1 MNRFRI
7 PNRLNNSMTKFI
19 NSLIIKCLS
28 IIFLIGFF
36 LSWNNLN
43 AQELKIISVD
53 SSSYPVIKVSFA
65 FQGNTRFEEEQL
77 NIRQDSRKI
86 IYNIQESTPDKDKN
100 EGRAVFFLME
110 ASGNTTGKAMVDLRE
125 GVSGSLDNL
134 NPEDILNI
142 GWFGSFDKDSV
153 DMSLLSDKFTDR
165 HSYIRQQL
173 FRINASEDSL
183 LRSDLYKNILEALN
197 YIGIQKQ
204 IPEQKLFIVLSTS
217 KNNSSFPTSSSDCIS
232 RAKQLNIPVFSV
244 TYLENDSVITSN
256 AMTRLSA
263 RTGGKNVQ
271 AKTQIGIINAITDF
285 FNIPL
290 PQSIKES
297 RYDIMF
303 TVGMDTNPSKA
314 KIDINYRGN
323 RQILIVHDPAAGQII
338 PEDFKPYLWYSIGI
352 LGLVVVLMLFINI
365 FSRKKTRKN
374 DQEITS
380 EQTNEANNP
389 AIEAK
394 PTEVISSKVETSEIK
409 VEKSDKALPVIL
421 LSKDGRTLTYPIAK
435 ELITLGRH
443 ESNDICLPEITVTGK
458 HAVIKSKDNEITIE
472 DLGSTNGTFVNGERI
487 RNRSLKPGDKITLG
501 KVELML
507 KE

>member
-153 DMSLLSDKFTDR
+153 DISLLSDKFTD
-165 HSYIRQQL
+165 
-173 FRINASEDSL
+173 
-183 LRSDLYKNILEALN
+183 
-197 YIGIQKQ
+197 GIA
-204 IPEQKLFIVLSTS
+204 T
-217 KNNSSFPTSSSDCIS
+217 
-232 RAKQLNIPVFSV
+232 
-244 TYLENDSVITSN
+244 
-256 AMTRLSA
+256 
-263 RTGGKNVQ
+263 
-271 AKTQIGIINAITDF
+271 
-285 FNIPL
+285 
-290 PQSIKES
+290 
-297 RYDIMF
+297 
-303 TVGMDTNPSKA
+303 
-314 KIDINYRGN
+314 
-323 RQILIVHDPAAGQII
+323 
-338 PEDFKPYLWYSIGI
+338 
-352 LGLVVVLMLFINI
+352 
-365 FSRKKTRKN
+365 
-374 DQEITS
+374 
-380 EQTNEANNP
+380 
-389 AIEAK
+389 
-394 PTEVISSKVETSEIK
+394 
-409 VEKSDKALPVIL
+409 
-421 LSKDGRTLTYPIAK
+421 
-435 ELITLGRH
+435 
-443 ESNDICLPEITVTGK
+443 
-458 HAVIKSKDNEITIE
+458 
-472 DLGSTNGTFVNGERI
+472 
-487 RNRSLKPGDKITLG
+487 
-501 KVELML
+501 
-507 KE
+507 

>member
-7 PNRLNNSMTKFI
+7 PNRLNISMTKFI

-28 IIFLIGFF
+28 MFFLIGIY
-36 LSWNNLN
+36 LSFSNLK
-43 AQELKIISVD
+43 AQELKIVSVD
-53 SSSYPVIKVSFA
+53 SSSYPVIKLSFV

-86 IYNIQESTPDKDKN
+86 IYNIQESSPEAKGN
-100 EGRAVFFLME
+100 EGRAVFFLLE
-110 ASGNTTGKAMVDLRE
+110 ASGNTAGKAMVDLRE
-125 GVSGSLDNL
+125 GVSGALDNL
-134 NPEDILNI
+134 NPEDYLNI
-142 GWFGSFDKDSV
+142 GWFGSYDRDSV

-165 HSYIRQQL
+165 HGFIRQQL
-173 FRINASEDSL
+173 FKINAGEDSL
-183 LRSDLYKNILEALN
+183 LRADLYKNILEALN

-204 IPEQKLFIVLSTS
+204 VPEQKLFIVLSTS
-217 KNNSSFPTSSSDCIS
+217 KNNSSFPTSSSECIS

-244 TYLENDSVITSN
+244 TYVENDSIVTSN

-290 PQSIKES
+290 PQAVKEKK
-297 RYDIMF
+297 YDIMF
-303 TVGMDTNPSKA
+303 TVGVDSNPSKA

-374 DQEITS
+374 DPEASTLSNIETANAVSEATQEVVKSPKIEVA
-380 EQTNEANNP
+380 EQK
-389 AIEAK
+389 IEK
-394 PTEVISSKVETSEIK
+394 I
-409 VEKSDKALPVIL
+409 DKALPVIL
-421 LSKDGRTLTYPIAK
+421 LNKEGRTLTFPLAK
-435 ELITLGRH
+435 ELTTLGRH

-458 HAVIKSKDNEITIE
+458 HAVIKLKDNEIIIE

-487 RNRSLKPGDKITLG
+487 RNRSLKPGDKIILG